1 MNHYSH
7 RKLIT
12 YFKTV
17 RMASFQDKWSAPQK
31 QSFMDKLGDTL
42 KPKGSLKPRVE
53 MAVKRLQAQI
63 GKLDGMCQ
71 KLQERDQ
78 KIFQKIV
85 AAQQAHDTY
94 SSKVLSNE
102 LVEVRKVNK
111 IMTNAKMGLERIELR
126 LTTFHDLGD
135 TVTTLMPTI
144 GLMNGLKSSLVK
156 FMPGADQEIGRMTEM
171 LGGLMTETFSS
182 SESSSF
188 GVSEATN
195 AESDSI
201 LAEAAAVAESESGQQ
216 FPSVPS
222 SGLEQFNVPTSES
235 KFM

>member
-1 MNHYSH
+1 
-7 RKLIT
+7 
-12 YFKTV
+12 
-17 RMASFQDKWSAPQK
+17 MASFQDKWSAPQK
-31 QSFMDKLGDTL
+31 QRFMDKLGDTF

-63 GKLDGMCQ
+63 GKLDAMCQ

-111 IMTNAKMGLERIELR
+111 ILSNAKMGLERIELR

-182 SESSSF
+182 SGSSSF
-188 GVSEATN
+188 GVEESTN

-201 LAEAAAVAESESGQQ
+201 LAEAAAVAESQSGEQ

-222 SGLEQFNVPTSES
+222 TGLEQFDVPTSES

>member
-1 MNHYSH
+1 
-7 RKLIT
+7 
-12 YFKTV
+12 
-17 RMASFQDKWSAPQK
+17 MASFQDKWSAPQK
-31 QSFMDKLGDTL
+31 QSSMDKLGDTL

-171 LGGLMTETFSS
+171 LGGLMTETFSGS
-182 SESSSF
+182 GSSF
-188 GVSEATN
+188 GVEESTN

-201 LAEAAAVAESESGQQ
+201 LAEAAAVAESQSGEQ
-216 FPSVPS
+216 FPSVPTT
-222 SGLEQFNVPTSES
+222 GMEQFDIPTSES

>member
-1 MNHYSH
+1 VNHYSH

-17 RMASFQDKWSAPQK
+17 RMASFQDKWAAPQK

-85 AAQQAHDTY
+85 VAQQQHDTY

-102 LVEVRKVNK
+102 LAEVRKVNK

-182 SESSSF
+182 SSSF
-188 GVSEATN
+188 GVEESTN

-201 LAEAAAVAESESGQQ
+201 LAEAAAVAESQSGEQ

-222 SGLEQFNVPTSES
+222 TGLEQFNVPTGES

>member
-1 MNHYSH
+1 
-7 RKLIT
+7 
-12 YFKTV
+12 
-17 RMASFQDKWSAPQK
+17 MASFQDKWSAPQK

-188 GVSEATN
+188 GVSESTN

>member
-7 RKLIT
+7 LKLLT
-12 YFKTV
+12 YFKTL
-17 RMASFQDKWSAPQK
+17 RMASFQDKWAAPQK
-31 QSFMDKLGDTL
+31 QSFMDKLGDTF

-53 MAVKRLQAQI
+53 QAVKRLQAQI
-63 GKLDGMCQ
+63 GKLDAMTQ

-111 IMTNAKMGLERIELR
+111 ILSNAKMGLERIELR

-135 TVTTLMPTI
+135 TVVTLMPTI

-188 GVSEATN
+188 GVSESTN

-201 LAEAAAVAESESGQQ
+201 LAEAAAVAESQSGEQ

>member
-1 MNHYSH
+1 
-7 RKLIT
+7 
-12 YFKTV
+12 
-17 RMASFQDKWSAPQK
+17 MASFQDKWSARQK
-31 QSFMDKLGDTL
+31 QGFMDKLGDTF

-53 MAVKRLQAQI
+53 QAVKRLQAQI
-63 GKLDGMCQ
+63 GKLDAMTQ

-111 IMTNAKMGLERIELR
+111 ILSNAKMGLERIELR

-135 TVTTLMPTI
+135 TVVTLMPTI

-201 LAEAAAVAESESGQQ
+201 LAEAAAVAESQSGQQ

>member
-1 MNHYSH
+1 MG
-7 RKLIT
+7 
-12 YFKTV
+12 
-17 RMASFQDKWSAPQK
+17 SFQDKWSTPQK
-31 QSFMDKLGDTL
+31 QSFVDKLGDTF

-63 GKLDGMCQ
+63 GKLDGMTQ
-71 KLQERDQ
+71 KLKERDQ

-85 AAQQAHDTY
+85 VAQQQHDTY

-102 LVEVRKVNK
+102 LVEVRKVHK
-111 IMTNAKMGLERIELR
+111 ILSNAKMGLERIELR

-135 TVTTLMPTI
+135 TVVTLMPTI

-182 SESSSF
+182 SESSF
-188 GVSEATN
+188 GVEESTN
-195 AESDSI
+195 TESDSI
-201 LAEAAAVAESESGQQ
+201 LAEAAAVAESQSGEQ

-222 SGLEQFNVPTSES
+222 TGLEQFNVPTSES

>member
-1 MNHYSH
+1 MG
-7 RKLIT
+7 
-12 YFKTV
+12 
-17 RMASFQDKWSAPQK
+17 SFQDKWSAPQK
-31 QSFMDKLGDTL
+31 QSFVDKLGDTF

-63 GKLDGMCQ
+63 GKLDGMTQ
-71 KLQERDQ
+71 KLNERDQ

-85 AAQQAHDTY
+85 AAQQSHDTY

-182 SESSSF
+182 GSSF
-188 GVSEATN
+188 GVEESTN

-201 LAEAAAVAESESGQQ
+201 LAEAAAVAESQSGEQ

-222 SGLEQFNVPTSES
+222 TGLEQFNVPTSES

>member
-1 MNHYSH
+1 MACAKNSKKET
-7 RKLIT
+7 RK
-12 YFKTV
+12 FSK
-17 RMASFQDKWSAPQK
+17 
-31 QSFMDKLGDTL
+31 KL
-42 KPKGSLKPRVE
+42 SLLNKHTTPIQ
-53 MAVKRLQAQI
+53 VKYYQ
-63 GKLDGMCQ
+63 
-71 KLQERDQ
+71 
-78 KIFQKIV
+78 
-85 AAQQAHDTY
+85 
-94 SSKVLSNE
+94 NE

-111 IMTNAKMGLERIELR
+111 IMSNAKMGLERIELR

-182 SESSSF
+182 SGSSF
-188 GVSEATN
+188 GVEESTN

-201 LAEAAAVAESESGQQ
+201 LAEAAAVAESQSGEQ

-222 SGLEQFNVPTSES
+222 TGLEQFDVPTSES

>member
-1 MNHYSH
+1 MG
-7 RKLIT
+7 
-12 YFKTV
+12 
-17 RMASFQDKWSAPQK
+17 SFQDKWSSPQK
-31 QSFMDKLGDTL
+31 QSFVDKLGDTF

-63 GKLDGMCQ
+63 GKLDGMTQ
-71 KLQERDQ
+71 KLNERDQ

-85 AAQQAHDTY
+85 AAQQSHDTY

-182 SESSSF
+182 GSSF
-188 GVSEATN
+188 GVEESTN

-201 LAEAAAVAESESGQQ
+201 LAEAAAVAESQSGEQ

-222 SGLEQFNVPTSES
+222 TGLEQFNVPTSES

>member
-1 MNHYSH
+1 MG
-7 RKLIT
+7 
-12 YFKTV
+12 
-17 RMASFQDKWSAPQK
+17 SFQDKWSTPQK
-31 QSFMDKLGDTL
+31 QSFVDKLGDTF

-63 GKLDGMCQ
+63 GKLDGMTQ
-71 KLQERDQ
+71 KLNERDQ

-85 AAQQAHDTY
+85 VAQQQHDTY

-102 LVEVRKVNK
+102 LVEVRKVHK
-111 IMTNAKMGLERIELR
+111 ILSNAKMGLERIELR

-135 TVTTLMPTI
+135 TVVTLMPTI

-182 SESSSF
+182 SESSF
-188 GVSEATN
+188 GVEESTN
-195 AESDSI
+195 SESDSI
-201 LAEAAAVAESESGQQ
+201 LAEAAAVAESQSGEQ

-222 SGLEQFNVPTSES
+222 TGLEQFNIPTSES

>member
-1 MNHYSH
+1 MG
-7 RKLIT
+7 
-12 YFKTV
+12 
-17 RMASFQDKWSAPQK
+17 SFQDKWSSPQK
-31 QSFMDKLGDTL
+31 QSFVDKLGDTF

-63 GKLDGMCQ
+63 GKLDGMTQ
-71 KLQERDQ
+71 KLKDRDQ

-85 AAQQAHDTY
+85 AAQQQHDTY

-182 SESSSF
+182 SGSSF
-188 GVSEATN
+188 GVEESTN

-201 LAEAAAVAESESGQQ
+201 LAEASAVAESQSGEQ

-222 SGLEQFNVPTSES
+222 TGLEQFNVPTSES